1 MLSLLVWSEREQVS
15 KKRSGL
21 RVVRF
26 TLGQNDWMTA
36 TESAVASALSVFI
49 SLSFH
54 LHPLINC

>member
-1 MLSLLVWSEREQVS
+1 MLSLLVWSEREQVA

-26 TLGQNDWMTA
+26 TLGQNGWMTA
-36 TESAVASALSVFI
+36 TESAVASVLSVFI

-54 LHPLINC
+54 CTP